1 MCVWVNTYVYVC
13 VCIYMY
19 IYLSIHACKMF
30 GMYKHLLNYNYYY
43 YWYYYLADEN
53 EGIQTLWLATLF

>member
-1 MCVWVNTYVYVC
+1 
-13 VCIYMY
+13 MY
-19 IYLSIHACKMF
+19 IHLSIHACKMF

-53 EGIQTLWLATLF
+53 EGIQTL